1 MKHIQCAILLQNT
14 TCLKIFLLR
23 SIAPTPPSKANSNS
37 ATGNFLS
44 CFYETSH
51 WAPSPATPHFVLI
64 LSARVGP
71 K

>member
-1 MKHIQCAILLQNT
+1 MKQIQCAMLLQNT
-14 TCLKIFLLR
+14 TCLTIFLLR
-23 SIAPTPPSKANSNS
+23 SIAPPAPKDNSNS

-64 LSARVGP
+64 LSSREGP